1 MHAVRLFRLT
11 LACTLAAGSFGFVL
25 PAHLHAQEDEASNR
39 EVAAAKDNDRD
50 VRSNAALWATIK
62 NPVLWRTPGN
72 ISSLDLFYGQG
83 GKDKQPKEPYI
94 FLKEDMN
101 GTNPK
106 FDVRDANGKKWRVK
120 EGEEAQPEVVASR
133 LLWAVGYY
141 VNDDYVV
148 PGGTV
153 QNLKMKR
160 GDGSLKAGT
169 LTNAR
174 FSRKPGGQEKIGIW
188 EWKTAPF
195 YGTREFNG
203 LRVMMAVMNN
213 WDLKDVNNAVYMD
226 SRNNQ
231 QVFLVSDIGAT
242 FGSNGVSW
250 TKSRSKG
257 NLDSFKASGFIQ
269 RKTDAT
275 VDFSTP
281 KRPTGMLLATLG
293 ATSKSFAMR
302 KDLDWIGHDI
312 PIQDAR
318 WIGGLLGQLSHQQ
331 LVDAFRAG
339 NFPQEEADAYVEIVQ
354 ARIDELKKL

>member
-1 MHAVRLFRLT
+1 MHLVKVSHLI
-11 LACTLAAGSFGFVL
+11 LACTFATSASSLLL
-25 PAHLHAQEDEASNR
+25 PSSLHAQEDAITSATPDHE
-39 EVAAAKDNDRD
+39 KDNDRD
-50 VRSNAALWATIK
+50 VRSNAALWAKIK
-62 NPVLWRTPGN
+62 NPVLWHEPASIG
-72 ISSLDLFYGQG
+72 SLDLFYGQG
-83 GKDKQPKEPYI
+83 GKGKQPKAP
-94 FLKEDMN
+94 FVFVKEDMN

-106 FDVRDANGKKWRVK
+106 FDVRDADGKKWRVK

-141 VNDDYVV
+141 ANDDYLV

-160 GDGSLKAGT
+160 GDNVLKAGT
-169 LTNAR
+169 LLNAR

-203 LRVMMAVMNN
+203 LRVMMAVINN

-226 SRNNQ
+226 SKNSQ

-257 NLDSFKASGFIQ
+257 NLESFKASGFIQ

-281 KRPTGMLLATLG
+281 KKPTGMLLATLG

-302 KDLDWIGHDI
+302 KDLDWIGNDI

-339 NFPQEEADAYVEIVQ
+339 NFPQEEADAYVQIVES
-354 ARIDELKKL
+354 RIDELKKL